1 MVGAQD
7 DDVGLDTEA
16 AQLLDGMLRGLG
28 LNLVGGG
35 DIRHQAH
42 MDKADILR
50 AGIFA
55 ILANGLHEG
64 LRLDVANGAAQLGD
78 DHVGASLLLD
88 ATELV
93 LNGIGDMRNHL
104 NGAAQEVA
112 AALAS
117 DQALIDSA
125 RGEVGIAG
133 KVLVD
138 EALVMTKVE
147 IGLVA
152 ILGNKDLAVLERAHG
167 TGVDVEVRVG
177 LLHRH
182 FIAARLEKTA
192 Q

>member
-1 MVGAQD
+1 
-7 DDVGLDTEA
+7 
-16 AQLLDGMLRGLG
+16 
-28 LNLVGGG
+28 
-35 DIRHQAH
+35 
-42 MDKADILR
+42 MDKADVLR

-64 LRLDVANGAAQLGD
+64 LRLDVANGATQLGD

-93 LNGIGDMRNHL
+93 LDGIGDMRNHL

-112 AALAS
+112 AALAG

-138 EALVMTKVE
+138 EALVMAKVE

-192 Q
+192 QRRRRDTFAKRRNNAASHEDMLGHI